1 MKQIFIVNQDLKMGK
16 GKIAVQVAHGETLYM
31 GHAHIFKVGTEEY
44 TNHREWLMN
53 LMTKIVLKAPHVE
66 IVFLKHEL
74 SALGIKFCVVLDA
87 GLTQVPSGSLT
98 CLCVWPLPDT
108 SRFDR
113 FKLL

>member
-1 MKQIFIVNQDLKMGK
+1 MKQVFIVNQDLKMGK

-31 GHAHIFKVGTEEY
+31 QDACYFEFDTIEY
-44 TNHREWLMN
+44 NSHKTWVNE
-53 LMTKIVLKAPHVE
+53 LMTKIVLKASQVE
-66 IVFLKHEL
+66 MVLLKTEL
-74 SALGIKFCVVLDA
+74 TTAKIKFYAVHDA

-98 CLCVWPLPDT
+98 CICIWPLPDT

>member
-1 MKQIFIVNQDLKMGK
+1 MKQVFIVNQDLKMSK
-16 GKIAVQVAHGETLYM
+16 GKIAVQVAHGEVVYM
-31 GHAHIFKVGTEEY
+31 GHSCLFKPETEEY
-44 TNHREWLMN
+44 TNHRNWLMN

-66 IVFLKHEL
+66 MVLLKQEL
-74 SALGIKFCVVLDA
+74 ATAGIKFYAVLDA

-98 CLCVWPLPDT
+98 CICIWPLPDT